1 MRESVPAA
9 QAEVISMYE
18 PNRIINDRLPAVPV
32 RGVIFLPN
40 SDVRVEVGR
49 DFSKNAVAEAE
60 ANRDGHVILLFQ
72 SNPEIVEPEFADFI
86 EVGLLARISVKIKL
100 PNGNYKIKFEPLSR
114 VQVNDLITKEPF
126 YLIDF
131 TTMVLHPENLDEE
144 QVLLKMVSKE
154 IVENAQFLFR
164 DQKKILDALQ
174 SGITSD
180 KLCDLIASELRISEN
195 ERARYLTTISIN
207 KRLQFLL
214 EDIEKEKN
222 LQSIETKINESV
234 RKSADQSQKEYY
246 LREKMRAIQEELGD
260 SKQDDIQKLQ
270 EAIDKSDMP
279 KEVKEK
285 ALKELKR
292 YEYLSPNS
300 SESNVARTYLETL
313 ISIPW
318 QATTADENDINVA
331 IDKLD
336 KDHYGLE
343 KVKERIIEYLSV
355 KMLTGKNPQTILC
368 LSGPPGVGKTSLA
381 KSIANALNRKFV
393 KTSLGGVRD
402 EAEIR
407 GHRRTYVGA
416 LPGRV
421 INGMIK
427 AGVANPVFLI
437 DEIDKLVVDE
447 RNDPSSALLEVL
459 DPEQNQFF
467 SDHYVEEPYDLSKV
481 LFIATANYLENI
493 FPPLRDRMEIIELSS
508 YTEIEKF
515 HIAKNFLVAKQVEA
529 HGLEH
534 ARLTIED
541 DALRVIIKDYTREA
555 GVRQLE
561 RLIGSIVRKVIKEI
575 LVGKLE
581 HVIVSPDRLTNYLG
595 KPLYT
600 NNQIQKEDMV
610 GVVTGLAYTEAGG
623 DTLDVEATFYEG
635 KTSMLTTGN
644 LGNVMKESALAALSY
659 VRTNAKNYGI
669 DPAVFEKSD
678 IHIHVPEGAIP
689 KDGPSAGVT
698 MATALVSVL
707 SGRKVDRFAGM
718 TGEITLKG
726 RVLPIGGLKEKAIAA
741 ARSGLRRI
749 VIPKANEK
757 DVDEIPK
764 EVRDVLEIGFAET
777 IDDVLAFA
785 LKH

>member
-1 MRESVPAA
+1 
-9 QAEVISMYE
+9 MYE
-18 PNRIINDRLPAVPV
+18 PNKIINDRLPAVPV
-32 RGVIFLPN
+32 RGVVFLPN

-60 ANRDGHVILLFQ
+60 TNRDGHVILLFQ

-100 PNGNYKIKFEPLSR
+100 PNGNYKIKFEPLGR
-114 VQVNDLITKEPF
+114 VQINDMITKEPF

-131 TTMVLHPENLDEE
+131 TTMVLRPENLDEE

-164 DQKKILDALQ
+164 DAKKILDSLQ
-174 SGITSD
+174 GGITSD
-180 KLCDLIASELRISEN
+180 RLCDMIASELRISEN
-195 ERARYLTTISIN
+195 ERVKYLITISIN
-207 KRLQFLL
+207 KRLQYLL

-222 LQSIETKINESV
+222 LQSIESKINESV

-260 SKQDDIQKLQ
+260 SKGDDVSKLL
-270 EAIDKSDMP
+270 EAINNSDMP

-292 YEYLSPNS
+292 YEYLSANS
-300 SESNVARTYLETL
+300 SESNVSRTYLETL

-318 QATTADENDINVA
+318 QKTTTDESDINVA
-331 IDKLD
+331 IDKLEQA
-336 KDHYGLE
+336 HYGLE

-416 LPGRV
+416 LPGRI

-427 AGVANPVFLI
+427 AGVSNPVFLI

-459 DPEQNQFF
+459 DPEQNEFF
-467 SDHYVEEPYDLSKV
+467 SDHYVEESYDLSKV
-481 LFIATANYLENI
+481 LFIATANYLENV
-493 FPPLRDRMEIIELSS
+493 PAPLRDRMEIIELSS

-515 HIAKNFLVAKQVEA
+515 YIAKKFLLSKQVEN
-529 HGLEH
+529 HGLEL
-534 ARLTIED
+534 AKITFED
-541 DALRVIIKDYTREA
+541 DAVRIIIKDYTREA

-561 RLIGSIVRKVIKEI
+561 RLIGSIVRKAIKEI
-575 LVGKLE
+575 LVGKLD
-581 HVIVSPDRLTNYLG
+581 HVTISPERLTNYLG
-595 KPLYT
+595 KPLFF

-610 GVVTGLAYTEAGG
+610 GVVTGLAYTAAGG
-623 DTLDVEATFYEG
+623 DTLDVEATYYEG
-635 KTSMLTTGN
+635 KTTMLSTGN

-659 VRTNAKNYGI
+659 VRTNAKLYGI
-669 DPAVFEKSD
+669 DPAIFEKSD

-698 MATALVSVL
+698 IATALVSVL
-707 SGRKVDRFAGM
+707 SNRKVDRFAGM

-741 ARSGLRRI
+741 ARSGLKRI
-749 VIPKANEK
+749 IIPRGNEK
-757 DVDEIPK
+757 DVDDIPK
-764 EVRDVLEIGFAET
+764 EVRDVLEIAFADT
-777 IDDVLAFA
+777 IDEVLAFA
-785 LKH
+785 LKS

>member
-131 TTMVLHPENLDEE
+131 TTMVIHPENLDEE

>member
-1 MRESVPAA
+1 
-9 QAEVISMYE
+9 MYD
-18 PNRIINDRLPAVPV
+18 PTKIFNDRLPAVPV

-49 DFSKNAVAEAE
+49 DFSKNAIFESE
-60 ANRDGHVILLFQ
+60 SNRDGYVVLLFQ
-72 SNPEIVEPEFADFI
+72 SNPEIVEPEFADLI

-100 PNGNYKIKFEPLSR
+100 PNGNFKIKFEPITR
-114 VQVNDLITKEPF
+114 VTINDLITKDPF

-131 TTMVLHPENLDEE
+131 TSMVLRPENLDEE
-144 QVLLKMVSKE
+144 QVLLKMVTKE
-154 IVENAQFLFR
+154 VIENAAYLFR
-164 DQKKILDALQ
+164 DSKKVLDTMQ
-174 SGITSD
+174 GGITSD

-195 ERARYLTTISIN
+195 ERAKYLTTISIN
-207 KRLQFLL
+207 IRLQYLL
-214 EDIEKEKN
+214 EDIEKEKQ
-222 LQSIETKINESV
+222 LQSIESKINESV
-234 RKSADQSQKEYY
+234 RKSADQNQKEYY

-260 SKQDDIQKLQ
+260 SKQDDVSKLM
-270 EAIDKSDMP
+270 EGINNSDMP
-279 KEVKEK
+279 KEVKDK

-292 YEYLSPNS
+292 YEYLSANS
-300 SESNVARTYLETL
+300 SESNVVRTYLETL

-318 QATTADENDINVA
+318 QKTTVDEKDINVA
-331 IDKLD
+331 IDKLEQA
-336 KDHYGLE
+336 HYGLE

-368 LSGPPGVGKTSLA
+368 LYGPPGVGKTSLA

-416 LPGRV
+416 LPGRI

-427 AGVANPVFLI
+427 AEVSNPVFLI
-437 DEIDKLVVDE
+437 DEIDKLTVDE

-467 SDHYVEEPYDLSKV
+467 SDHYVEENYDLSKV
-481 LFIATANYLENI
+481 IFIATANYLENV
-493 FPPLRDRMEIIELSS
+493 PAPLRDRMEIIELSS

-515 HIAKNFLVAKQVEA
+515 HIATRFLINKQIDN
-529 HGLEH
+529 HGLDRSKIVITDEAIRH
-534 ARLTIED
+534 
-541 DALRVIIKDYTREA
+541 IIKDYTREA

-561 RLIGSIVRKVIKEI
+561 RLFGSIVRKVIKEI
-575 LVGKLE
+575 LVNKLE
-581 HVIVSPDRLTNYLG
+581 MVSIDAKDLTNYLG
-595 KPLYT
+595 KPLFH

-610 GVVTGLAYTEAGG
+610 GVVTGLAYTVAGG
-623 DTLDVEATFYEG
+623 DTLDVEATYYQG
-635 KTSMLTTGN
+635 KVGMFSTGN
-644 LGNVMKESALAALSY
+644 LGNVMKESAMAALSY
-659 VRTNAKNYGI
+659 VRTNADKLGI
-669 DPAVFEKSD
+669 NKEIFEKSD

-707 SGRKVDRFAGM
+707 SNRKVDRFTGM

-741 ARSGLRRI
+741 ARSGLKQI
-749 VIPKANEK
+749 IIPRGNEK

-764 EVRDVLEIGFAET
+764 EVRDVLKIDFAET
-777 IDDVLAFA
+777 IDDVLAYA
-785 LKH
+785 IKS